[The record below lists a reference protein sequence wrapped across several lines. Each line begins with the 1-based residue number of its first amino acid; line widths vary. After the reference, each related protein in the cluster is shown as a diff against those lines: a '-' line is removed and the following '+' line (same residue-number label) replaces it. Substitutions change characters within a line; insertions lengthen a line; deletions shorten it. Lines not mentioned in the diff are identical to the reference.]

1 MTAAEVSDTKMAKA
15 TITPPKDESDIGD
28 MITYEN
34 GEDEALRYIHAVPVE
49 YTEEAERRVRRKID
63 FYMLPWM
70 CGLYLLQYLDKVALS
85 YASSMGIRTDTNM
98 SASDYSLSGSIFY
111 IGYLVFEY
119 PHNRLMQRL
128 PLGKYISTSVIIWG
142 AILASSAGTHNAAG
156 VLAVRFF
163 LGGLEGAVT
172 AGFVLITAQWYPL
185 KDQALRSAIWFSF
198 NGTAQI
204 VGGVLAYG
212 VSKGFE
218 KGGYTFASW
227 KAIFLVTGLIT
238 SVYGMF
244 MLYFMADSP
253 ITARWLS
260 EKEKSIAIDRL
271 RGNQQGIG
279 SKVFKWDQFREA
291 FTDVR
296 TYLIFFFMVTVC
308 IPCGGITVFFTQ
320 LIESFGFDSQTTF
333 LLAMPGGFVE
343 VVSMLGLA
351 WYAQRINNR
360 MYCAVVGQLFGL
372 LGIALMM
379 GLSRSGTTAYPIGQL
394 VGYYL
399 VIGNSANALMLVLTM
414 ISSNTAGHTKKTT
427 VNAIALI
434 GYCLGF
440 LIGPQTYRAAPAY
453 LDAKW
458 TVVVM
463 WTMALVACLGL
474 YWVNRRE
481 NERRDRLQL
490 PVQPEG
496 QEFRDLTDRENLYFR
511 YSL

>member
-1 MTAAEVSDTKMAKA
+1 MTLSEAK
-15 TITPPKDESDIGD
+15 ESASVVELPGQ
-28 MITYEN
+28 
-34 GEDEALRYIHAVPVE
+34 DEALKYIHGAPTP
-49 YTEEAERRVRRKID
+49 YTKEEERRVRHKID
-63 FYMLPWM
+63 LYLLPWM
-70 CGLYLLQYLDKVALS
+70 CGLYLLQYLDKTALS
-85 YASSMGIRTDTNM
+85 YASSMGIKADLKM
-98 SASDYSLSGSIFY
+98 SADQYSLSGSIFY

-128 PLGKYISTSVIIWG
+128 PLGKYISASVILWG
-142 AILASSAGTHNAAG
+142 AILACSAATHNAAG
-156 VLAVRFF
+156 ILAVRFF

-185 KDQALRSAIWFSF
+185 KDQALRSAVWFSF

-204 VGGVLAYG
+204 VGGLLAYG
-212 VSKGFE
+212 ISRGFE
-218 KGGYTFASW
+218 EGGYSFASW
-227 KAIFLVTGLIT
+227 KAIFLVTGLLT
-238 SVYGMF
+238 AVYGMF
-244 MLYFMADSP
+244 MVYFLPDSP
-253 ITARWLS
+253 VAARWLNEE
-260 EKEKSIAIDRL
+260 EKRIAIERL

-279 SKVFKWDQFREA
+279 SKVFKWGQFREA
-291 FTDVR
+291 FTDIR

-343 VVSMLGLA
+343 IVTMIGLA
-351 WYAQRINNR
+351 WTAQKLNNR
-360 MYCAVVGQLFGL
+360 MLCAVIGQLLAL

-379 GLSRSGTTAYPIGQL
+379 GLSRSGVTSYPVGQL

-399 VIGNSANALMLVLTM
+399 LIGNSANALLLVLST

-434 GYCLGF
+434 GYCVGF
-440 LIGPQTYRAAPAY
+440 LIGPQTYRAAPEY

-463 WTMALVACLGL
+463 WTLALLACCGL
-474 YWVNRRE
+474 WVVNVRENRR
-481 NERRDRLQL
+481 RDALGL

-496 QEFRDLTDRENLYFR
+496 QEFGDLTDGENLYFR

>member
-1 MTAAEVSDTKMAKA
+1 MVK
-15 TITPPKDESDIGD
+15 
-28 MITYEN
+28 YEK
-34 GEDEALRYIHAVPVE
+34 GQDEALKYIHAVPVS
-49 YTEEAERRVRRKID
+49 YTEEDERRVRRKID
-63 FYMLPWM
+63 IYLLPWM
-70 CGLYLLQYLDKVALS
+70 CGLYLLQYLDKTALS
-85 YASSMGIRTDTNM
+85 YASSLGIKEDTNM

-128 PLGKYISTSVIIWG
+128 PLGKYISLSVIVWG
-142 AILASSAGTHNAAG
+142 AILAASAGTHNSAG

-198 NGTAQI
+198 NGTSQI
-204 VGGVLAYG
+204 IGGFMAYG
-212 VSKGFE
+212 ISKGFE
-218 KGGYTFASW
+218 DAGYTFASW
-227 KAIFLVTGLIT
+227 KAVFLVTGLTTAI
-238 SVYGMF
+238 YGMF

-253 ITARWLS
+253 ITARWLT
-260 EKEKSIAIDRL
+260 EEEKSIAINRL

-279 SKVFKWDQFREA
+279 SKVFKWAQFKEA

-296 TYLIFFFMVTVC
+296 THLIFFFMMTVC

-343 VVSMLGLA
+343 VVTMIGLA
-351 WYAQRINNR
+351 WTAQKIGNR
-360 MYCAVVGQLFGL
+360 MFCAALGQLGGL

-379 GLSRSGTTAYPIGQL
+379 GLSRHGITDYSVGQL
-394 VGYYL
+394 IGYYL
-399 VIGNSANALMLVLTM
+399 VMGNSANALLLVLSS
-414 ISSNTAGHTKKTT
+414 ISSNTAGYTKKTT

-434 GYCLGF
+434 GYCVGF

-453 LDAKW
+453 WDAKW

-463 WTMALVACLGL
+463 WTLALVACLGL
-474 YWVNRRE
+474 YWVNKRE
-481 NERRDRLQL
+481 NERRDKLGL
-490 PVQPEG
+490 PPQREG
-496 QEFRDLTDRENLYFR
+496 EEFGDLTDKENLYFR